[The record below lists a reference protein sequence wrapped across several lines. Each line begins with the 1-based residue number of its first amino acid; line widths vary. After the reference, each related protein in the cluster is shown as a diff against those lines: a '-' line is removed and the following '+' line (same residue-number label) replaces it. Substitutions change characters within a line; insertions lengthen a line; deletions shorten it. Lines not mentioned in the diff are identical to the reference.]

1 MALGDVLLKQ
11 LSKNKDKVGEPSTT
25 SDKLKSKAALI
36 ISVFAAIFSVNAF
49 IQGQLSSSILNNTIK
64 ANDTWAFYQAK
75 SIKQTQY
82 DIAAEEAQAR
92 GDNKK
97 YNEYRAR
104 VERYETEPEEG
115 KRDLMAKAKQI
126 EAERD
131 LAKKKSP
138 WIGIAGSIMQIAIV
152 LLTAS
157 ILSAG
162 AMMFWG
168 GLGAMGVALV
178 IMSQGLFLW
187 F

>member
-1 MALGDVLLKQ
+1 MEAIFKQ
-11 LSKNKDKVGEPSTT
+11 LRKNADKVGEPNDSAGA
-25 SDKLKSKAALI
+25 KLKSKAALI

-49 IQGQLSSSILNNTIK
+49 IQGQLNSSILTNTIK
-64 ANDTWAFYQAK
+64 INDTWAFYQAK

-82 DIAAEEAQAR
+82 ELAADAIE
-92 GDNKK
+92 GKDHKK
-97 YNEYRAR
+97 WLEYNATIQ
-104 VERYETEPEEG
+104 RYEIEPGEG
-115 KRDLMAKAKQI
+115 KRDLMAKAKSL
-126 EAERD
+126 EKERD
-131 LAKKKSP
+131 IAKKRSP

-162 AMMFWG
+162 VMMFYAG
-168 GLGAMGVALV
+168 IGAMVIALG

>member
-1 MALGDVLLKQ
+1 MEAIFKQ
-11 LSKNKDKVGEPSTT
+11 LRKHADKVGETTDSTA
-25 SDKLKSKAALI
+25 SKLKSKAALI
-36 ISVFAAIFSVNAF
+36 ISIFAAIFSVNAF
-49 IQGQLSSSILNNTIK
+49 IQGQLNSGILNNTIK
-64 ANDTWAFYQAK
+64 INDTWAFYQAK

-82 DIAAEEAQAR
+82 ELAADAIEGKDQQ
-92 GDNKK
+92 K
-97 YNEYRAR
+97 YLQYRAT
-104 VERYETEPEEG
+104 VERYENEPGEG
-115 KRDLMAKAKQI
+115 KRDLMAKARAL

-162 AMMFWG
+162 VMMFYAG
-168 GLGAMGVALV
+168 IGAMVIALGV
-178 IMSQGLFLW
+178 MSQGLFLW

>member
-1 MALGDVLLKQ
+1 MALSDVLLKQ
-11 LSKNKDKVGEPSTT
+11 LSKNKDKVGEPTTT

-49 IQGQLSSSILNNTIK
+49 IQGQISSSILNNTIK
-64 ANDTWAFYQAK
+64 ANDSWAFYQAK

-92 GDNKK
+92 GANDK
-97 YNEYRAR
+97 YIEYRAR

>member
-92 GDNKK
+92 GDGKK

>member
-1 MALGDVLLKQ
+1 MALSDVLLKQ
-11 LSKNKDKVGEPSTT
+11 LSKNKDKVGDT
-25 SDKLKSKAALI
+25 SPANNLKSKAALI
-36 ISVFAAIFSVNAF
+36 ISLFAAIYSFNAF
-49 IQGQLSSSILNNTIK
+49 MSGQISSSILNNTIK

-97 YNEYRAR
+97 YVEYLAR
-104 VERYETEPEEG
+104 VERYETEPGEG

-126 EAERD
+126 EADRD

-157 ILSAG
+157 ILSSG
-162 AMMFWG
+162 MLMFWA
-168 GLGAMGVALV
+168 GLGAMGFAIVL
-178 IMSQGLFLW
+178 MLQGLFL
-187 F
+187 FF

>member
-49 IQGQLSSSILNNTIK
+49 IQGQISSSILNNTIK

-92 GDNKK
+92 GDGKK